1 MIVTTKTPQQLIEEA
16 TGYLQSI
23 DVRDIDNMTVKEFR
37 EFKAL
42 TKELDARVETL
53 GRILKKNQGEN
64 EDK

>member
-1 MIVTTKTPQQLIEEA
+1 MTTKTPQQLIEEA
-16 TGYLQSI
+16 TVYLQSI

-53 GRILKKNQGEN
+53 GRILKKNQGE
-64 EDK
+64 K

>member
-16 TGYLQSI
+16 TNYLKSI

-42 TKELDARVETL
+42 TKELDAKVETL
-53 GRILKKNQGEN
+53 GKLLKKS
-64 EDK
+64 DD